1 MHSLIAQTQQLAFIA
16 WGSLLQHYFTKIN
29 WDGVVSTVMQALFN
43 IIGLSLLFF
52 IINYVGKKIIKKMF
66 TADFGKYQ
74 TMTSGRLQT
83 TFTLVK
89 NIFHYTVLFFY
100 LYAVL
105 SILGVPVGTLI
116 ASAGIA
122 SVALGL
128 GAQGFVTDV
137 VTGFFILLEQQF
149 DVGDSVTIA
158 NISGVVTAVGLRT
171 TQVTSVDGTLHF
183 IPNRNITLV
192 SNQSRNDM
200 RAVIDIN
207 LPPEADITAMKQ
219 VITQT
224 NEQLATKYADDLT
237 KPPLI
242 FGTVTTTQGALAL
255 RMLAFTKNGAQL
267 QIQADFLAAYLAAL
281 TKAGFTIPTSPL
293 NLTEQTPT
301 K

>member
-29 WDGVVSTVMQALFN
+29 WDGVVSTVMQALLN

-128 GAQGFVTDV
+128 GDRKSV
-137 VTGFFILLEQQF
+137 V
-149 DVGDSVTIA
+149 
-158 NISGVVTAVGLRT
+158 
-171 TQVTSVDGTLHF
+171 
-183 IPNRNITLV
+183 
-192 SNQSRNDM
+192 
-200 RAVIDIN
+200 
-207 LPPEADITAMKQ
+207 
-219 VITQT
+219 
-224 NEQLATKYADDLT
+224 
-237 KPPLI
+237 
-242 FGTVTTTQGALAL
+242 
-255 RMLAFTKNGAQL
+255 
-267 QIQADFLAAYLAAL
+267 
-281 TKAGFTIPTSPL
+281 
-293 NLTEQTPT
+293 
-301 K
+301 